1 MDTIKKNNGFTLVEM
16 LVSMVIL
23 SSVIVIATQAHKQFI
38 VNSEQFSD
46 KYQKT
51 LVATQFRELLFER
64 IEQSVLYVTKKKNEF
79 GIDKPVVYW
88 IGENERLV
96 AVTRMSL
103 QNPKRSA
110 IYMLKVEDETLIYC
124 EKVMDDQIAEAG
136 KIPSNICEYSMV
148 IAPNIN
154 SFSIRYYGWENSH
167 EMLQAYGSEFSI
179 GGDNKKQRWFT
190 DYDGQKTGLV
200 PEWVELTITNQYKE
214 KNKWLLPVKYHDSE
228 RLTLLYNQARG

>member
-51 LVATQFRELLFER
+51 LVTTQFRELLFER
-64 IEQSVLYVTKKKNEF
+64 IEQSVLYVTKKNNVF
-79 GIDKPVVYW
+79 GIDKNVVYW
-88 IGENERLV
+88 IGDSKQLV

-110 IYMLKVEDETLIYC
+110 VYMLSVIDNELIYC
-124 EKVMDDQIAEAG
+124 EKVMDSWIAEAG
-136 KIPSNICEYSMV
+136 EIPSDICQYSRV
-148 IAPNIN
+148 IASDIDKL
-154 SFSIRYYGWENSH
+154 SIRYYGWPNST
-167 EMLQAYGSEFSI
+167 EMLQAQSSEFLTGVRS
-179 GGDNKKQRWFT
+179 KQQWFT
-190 DYDGQKTGLV
+190 QYHGEKTELA
-200 PEWVELTITNQYKE
+200 PEWIELTLTE
-214 KNKWLLPVKYHDSE
+214 KNEQKNTWLLPVKYHDSE
-228 RLTLLYNQARG
+228 RLTLLYNQAEG